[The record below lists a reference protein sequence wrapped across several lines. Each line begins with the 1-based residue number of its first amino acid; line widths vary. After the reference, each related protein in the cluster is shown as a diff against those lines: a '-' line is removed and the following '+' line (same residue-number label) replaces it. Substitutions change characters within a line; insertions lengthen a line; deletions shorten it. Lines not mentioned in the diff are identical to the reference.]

1 MRNEEIKQ
9 VKGEIDDYLTERE
22 RRKLL
27 SNLHCVLIW
36 AGFQDPD
43 RLKIDRDI
51 LKEEIERDHLKES
64 DLPPE
69 MDLESGVIRLRNLVW
84 RLIHMEELSD
94 KDKIEIKE
102 LIRILES
109 KEKQDAAKLEKEK
122 LTHPQAEVL
131 YKEAAQIIRT
141 IMDLKDLL
149 KKKEQSDIVNEE
161 IRKKVEQTKRW
172 NAFME
177 QAKGKQ

>member
-1 MRNEEIKQ
+1 MLKEEIEQGKD
-9 VKGEIDDYLTERE
+9 EIEDYLTERE

-27 SNLHCVLIW
+27 SNLHCALIW

-43 RLKIDRDI
+43 SLRIDRD
-51 LKEEIERDHLKES
+51 LLEEEMERDHLKES

-69 MDLESGVIRLRNLVW
+69 VDIESGVIKLRNLVW
-84 RLIHMEELSD
+84 RLIHVEELSD
-94 KDKIEIKE
+94 KDRIEIKE

-122 LTHPQAEVL
+122 LTHPQAEVI

-149 KKKEQSDIVNEE
+149 KKKEKSDIVDEE
-161 IRKKVEQTKRW
+161 IRKKVEHTKRW
-172 NAFME
+172 NALMAQLE
-177 QAKGKQ
+177 GSQ